1 MVKTP
6 TYEISPDSPRS
17 RTPQRLRKV
26 QPGFTLIELLVVL
39 AIGAMLVSL
48 VPSAFDK
55 LRDTSQYR
63 DTLRALVLDLRQARQ
78 QALAY
83 GQVVRFSVDLSKHQ
97 FGIEGQR
104 LKSVPASLEIK
115 ATVGAIE
122 VSGGNPKAFFV
133 FLPDGGSSGGT
144 IELIR
149 HAGGGVRVRVDWL
162 SGQITQEP
170 RIP

>member
-6 TYEISPDSPRS
+6 TYETSPNNPRK
-17 RTPQRLRKV
+17 RTLPRLRRV
-26 QPGFTLIELLVVL
+26 QSGFTLIELLVVL

-48 VPSAFDK
+48 VPGAFDK

-63 DTLRALVLDLRQARQ
+63 DTVRAMVLDLRQARQ
-78 QALAY
+78 QALTY
-83 GQVVRFSVDLSKHQ
+83 GKVVRFSVNLSDRQ

-104 LKSVPASLEIK
+104 LKSMPASLEIK
-115 ATVGAIE
+115 ATVGSVEI
-122 VSGGNPKAFFV
+122 SGSDPKASIV

-149 HAGGGVRVRVDWL
+149 HGGGGVRIRADWL
-162 SGQITQEP
+162 SGQISQEP